1 MVQID
6 SKNLRNE
13 IEQLLDTT
21 EEHVRSLNALEAEL
35 KDELR
40 QLLNRPIYPG
50 GSQLLGLLMFDSDV
64 DLAVEVQGEED
75 LESVLDILERE
86 GYQFEEFTE
95 AHHKGVQYGVCASR
109 RGEVKIDLQLRS
121 TKNIQDLRE
130 QIQHLP
136 QPSDVELRYLRREKL
151 LMRMIGGAQYV
162 NWKHDMYR
170 ELLPALLSDAS
181 PRRVHEDMCISHDT
195 LFGGQCTKRKTTTS
209 FCEKHQLEE

>member
-1 MVQID
+1 MVQVD

-136 QPSDVELRYLRREKL
+136 QPTDVELRYLRREKL

>member
-6 SKNLRNE
+6 SKDLRDK

-21 EEHVRSLNALEAEL
+21 EEHVRSLNALEVEL
-35 KDELR
+35 KDELQ

-75 LESVLDILERE
+75 LGSVLDILERE

-136 QPSDVELRYLRREKL
+136 QPTDVELQYLRREKL

>member
-1 MVQID
+1 MVQVD
-6 SKNLRNE
+6 SKNLRDE

-64 DLAVEVQGEED
+64 DLAVEVQGEQD

-95 AHHKGVQYGVCASR
+95 AHHKGVQYGVCASS

-136 QPSDVELRYLRREKL
+136 QPTDVELRYLRREKL

>member
-1 MVQID
+1 MVQVD
-6 SKNLRNE
+6 SKNLRDE

-64 DLAVEVQGEED
+64 DLAVEVQGEGD
-75 LESVLDILERE
+75 LESVLNILKKE

-95 AHHKGVQYGVCASR
+95 PHHKGLQYGVCASK

-130 QIQHLP
+130 QIQRLP
-136 QPSDVELRYLRREKL
+136 QPAEAELRYLRREKL

-170 ELLPALLSDAS
+170 EHLPALLLNT
-181 PRRVHEDMCISHDT
+181 PRRVQEEMCISHDT
-195 LFGGQCTKRKTTTS
+195 LFGGQCTKRKTTTF
-209 FCEKHQLEE
+209 FCEKHQHEG

>member
-1 MVQID
+1 MVQVD

-86 GYQFEEFTE
+86 GYRFEEFTE

-130 QIQHLP
+130 QFQHLP
-136 QPSDVELRYLRREKL
+136 QPTDVELRYLRREKL

>member
-1 MVQID
+1 MVQVD

-95 AHHKGVQYGVCASR
+95 PHYKGLQYGVCASK

-130 QIQHLP
+130 QIQRLP
-136 QPSDVELRYLRREKL
+136 QPTEVELRYLRREKL

-162 NWKHDMYR
+162 NWKHEMYR
-170 ELLPALLSDAS
+170 EHLPALLLKT
-181 PRRVHEDMCISHDT
+181 PRRVQEEMCISHDT
-195 LFGGQCTKRKTTTS
+195 LFGGQCTKRKTTTF
-209 FCEKHQLEE
+209 FCEKHQHEG

>member
-1 MVQID
+1 MVQVD

-21 EEHVRSLNALEAEL
+21 EEHVQSLNALEVEL
-35 KDELR
+35 KDELQ

-75 LESVLDILERE
+75 LESVLDALEKE
-86 GYQFEEFTE
+86 GYQFEEFTDAIHE
-95 AHHKGVQYGVCASR
+95 GVQYGVCASK
-109 RGEVKIDLQLRS
+109 RGEVKIDLQLRT
-121 TKNIQDLRE
+121 TKNIRELNE
-130 QIQHLP
+130 QIQRLP
-136 QPSDVELRYLRREKL
+136 QPTATELRYLRREKL

-170 ELLPALLSDAS
+170 DLLPALLSKDS
-181 PRRVHEDMCISHDT
+181 PRRKTEEMCISHDT
-195 LFGGQCTKRKTTTS
+195 LFGGQCTKRRTTDS
-209 FCEKHQLEE
+209 YCEKHQHEG

>member
-21 EEHVRSLNALEAEL
+21 EEHVRSLNALEDEL
-35 KDELR
+35 KDELE

-130 QIQHLP
+130 QIQRLP
-136 QPSDVELRYLRREKL
+136 QPTDVELRYRRREKL

>member
-95 AHHKGVQYGVCASR
+95 AHHKGVHYGVCASR

-130 QIQHLP
+130 QIQRLP
-136 QPSDVELRYLRREKL
+136 QPTDVELRYLRREKL

>member
-21 EEHVRSLNALEAEL
+21 EEHVRSLNALEDEL
-35 KDELR
+35 KDELE

-75 LESVLDILERE
+75 LGSVLDILERE

-136 QPSDVELRYLRREKL
+136 QPTDVELRYLRREKL

>member
-1 MVQID
+1 MVQVD

-64 DLAVEVQGEED
+64 DLAVEVQGEGD
-75 LESVLDILERE
+75 LESVLNILKKE

-95 AHHKGVQYGVCASR
+95 PHHKGVQYGVCASR

-130 QIQHLP
+130 QIQRLP
-136 QPSDVELRYLRREKL
+136 QPTDVELRYLRREKL